1 MFEGSRGFV
10 AWRVMLCSIMLAE
23 RIFLLEKGRELWL
36 VRLFRSEISS
46 FGGGSIARCDGIV
59 CGDREPAG
67 MCYFV
72 RAISECIHCV

>member
-1 MFEGSRGFV
+1 MFEGSQGFGELCFV
-10 AWRVMLCSIMLAE
+10 PSCSWKKYSFWRKGGNCDEYAWSDLRYQA
-23 RIFLLEKGRELWL
+23 
-36 VRLFRSEISS
+36 SE
-46 FGGGSIARCDGIV
+46 GVPWQGCDGIV